1 MVCKK
6 SQVRS
11 IAMGTCQRT
20 SGMPLVRAVWAK
32 SQDGLLEMMRASS
45 PASLRDLTIGWGL
58 ALSIV
63 LALGGAALAQ
73 TEFSVKAQQAIL
85 MDADTGAI
93 MYQRNAD
100 ELMHPASMSK
110 LMTLAV
116 VFKALKAGE
125 IKLSDEFL
133 MSENAWRKGG
143 APSGTS
149 AMFVP
154 LGTKATVEELIKG
167 ITVQSGNDA
176 AISIAEN
183 MAGAEDV
190 FADRMTQEARALGL
204 KKSVFKNATGLY
216 QPEHQ
221 MTARELAMLARHV
234 IQEYP
239 DYYGYFALKEF
250 PYRKHKFIN
259 RNPLMNLVVG
269 IDGLKTGYIK
279 ESGYGIVASAKQ
291 EGRRLIAVLNGC
303 ATAEE
308 RRDEARRLLE
318 WGFKNFSEVKLFD
331 AGEVVGH
338 ARVWGGERMF
348 VPLTGNGDVNI
359 WLARQPANPRLRALI
374 IYNGPLKPPLRKGE
388 QVARLRVTT
397 PSETTNEVPLY
408 VAEDVERAGVMR
420 RGLDTLLYLATRWIP

>member
-1 MVCKK
+1 
-6 SQVRS
+6 
-11 IAMGTCQRT
+11 
-20 SGMPLVRAVWAK
+20 
-32 SQDGLLEMMRASS
+32 MRARGEL
-45 PASLRDLTIGWGL
+45 ARGWLSL
-58 ALSIV
+58 ALILLIT
-63 LALGGAALAQ
+63 LARVEPLAAQA
-73 TEFSVKAQQAIL
+73 EFNVKAAQAIL

-100 ELMHPASMSK
+100 ELMYPASMSK

-116 VFKALKAGE
+116 VFKALKGGE

-154 LGTKATVEELIKG
+154 LGTRASVEELIKG

-176 AISIAEN
+176 AISLAEN
-183 MAGAEDV
+183 MAGAEDL

-204 KKSVFKNATGLY
+204 KKSQFKNATGLY

-221 MTARELAMLARHV
+221 TTARELAQLARYI

-239 DYYGYFALKEF
+239 DYYGYFAVKEF

-259 RNPLMNLVVG
+259 RNPLLNVVAG
-269 IDGLKTGYIK
+269 IDGLKTGFIK

-291 EGRRLIAVLNGC
+291 DNRRLIAVLNGC

-308 RRDEARRLLE
+308 RREEARRLLE
-318 WGFKNFSEVKLFD
+318 WGFKGFAEVKLFD

-348 VPLTGNGDVNI
+348 VPLTGNGDVNV
-359 WLARQPANPRLRALI
+359 WLQRQPPNPKLRAQI
-374 IYNGPLKPPLRKGE
+374 IYNGPLKPPLHRGE

-397 PSETTNEVPLY
+397 PNETTNEVPLY
-408 VAEDVERAGVMR
+408 VAEDVGRAGIMR

>member
-1 MVCKK
+1 MRGGILVWLRGCK
-6 SQVRS
+6 S
-11 IAMGTCQRT
+11 
-20 SGMPLVRAVWAK
+20 
-32 SQDGLLEMMRASS
+32 
-45 PASLRDLTIGWGL
+45 GWGM
-58 ALSIV
+58 ALIV
-63 LALGGAALAQ
+63 LFVLAGARSAAAQ
-73 TEFSVKAQQAIL
+73 GEFTVKAAQAIL
-85 MDADTGAI
+85 MDADTGAT

-100 ELMHPASMSK
+100 ELMYPASMSK

-116 VFKALKAGE
+116 AFKALKAGE

-154 LGTKATVEELIKG
+154 LGTRATVEELIKG

-190 FADRMTQEARALGL
+190 FAARMTEEARELGL

-216 QPEHQ
+216 QPDHQ
-221 MTARELAMLARHV
+221 MTARELALLARHI

-259 RNPLMNLVVG
+259 RNPLMTLVAG

-291 EGRRLIAVLNGC
+291 DGRRLIAVLNGC
-303 ATAEE
+303 TTEAE
-308 RRDEARRLLE
+308 RRDESRRLLE

-331 AGEVVGH
+331 AGEVIGH

-359 WLARQPANPRLRALI
+359 WLARQPANPRLRAQI

-397 PSETTNEVPLY
+397 PTDTTNEVPLY
-408 VAEDVERAGVMR
+408 VAEDVGRAGVMR

>member
-1 MVCKK
+1 MTCGQMMSRSKR
-6 SQVRS
+6 VRV
-11 IAMGTCQRT
+11 A
-20 SGMPLVRAVWAK
+20 
-32 SQDGLLEMMRASS
+32 
-45 PASLRDLTIGWGL
+45 L
-58 ALSIV
+58 ALVPQRAAYS
-63 LALGGAALAQ
+63 LWMLLLLSAFALGGVGPARAQ
-73 TEFSVKAQQAIL
+73 AEFSVKAAQAIL

-100 ELMHPASMSK
+100 EMMYPASMSK
-110 LMTLAV
+110 LMTLTV
-116 VFKALKAGE
+116 LFKALKAGDV
-125 IKLSDEFL
+125 KLSDEYL

-154 LGTKATVEELIKG
+154 LGTRASVEDLIKG

-183 MAGAEDV
+183 MAGSEDL
-190 FADRMTQEARALGL
+190 FAARMTEEARALGL
-204 KKSVFKNATGLY
+204 SKSTFKNATGLY
-216 QPEHQ
+216 QPDHVT
-221 MTARELAMLARHV
+221 TARELALLARHI
-234 IQEYP
+234 IQVYP
-239 DYYGYFALKEF
+239 DYYGYFAVKEF

-259 RNPLMNLVVG
+259 RNPLLNLVAG
-269 IDGLKTGYIK
+269 IDGLKTGFIK
-279 ESGYGIVASAKQ
+279 ESGYGMVASAKQ
-291 EGRRLIAVLNGC
+291 DGRRLIAVLNGC

-308 RRDEARRLLE
+308 RRDEARRLME

-331 AGEVVGH
+331 AGEVIGH
-338 ARVWGGERMF
+338 ARVLGGERMF

-359 WLARQPANPRLRALI
+359 WLARTPPNPRLKAQI

-397 PSETTNEVPLY
+397 PNESTNEVPLY
-408 VAEDVERAGVMR
+408 VAEDVGRAGVMR

>member
-1 MVCKK
+1 M
-6 SQVRS
+6 
-11 IAMGTCQRT
+11 
-20 SGMPLVRAVWAK
+20 
-32 SQDGLLEMMRASS
+32 LL
-45 PASLRDLTIGWGL
+45 LLT
-58 ALSIV
+58 AF
-63 LALGGAALAQ
+63 ALGGVGPARAQ
-73 TEFSVKAQQAIL
+73 AEFSVKAAQAIL

-100 ELMHPASMSK
+100 EVMYPASMSK
-110 LMTLAV
+110 LMTLTV
-116 VFKALKAGE
+116 LFKALKAGDV
-125 IKLSDEFL
+125 KLSDEYL

-154 LGTKATVEELIKG
+154 LGTRASVEDLIKG

-183 MAGAEDV
+183 MAGSEDL
-190 FADRMTQEARALGL
+190 FAARMTEEARALGL
-204 KKSVFKNATGLY
+204 SKSTFKNATGLY
-216 QPEHQ
+216 QPDHVT
-221 MTARELAMLARHV
+221 TAREL
-234 IQEYP
+234 
-239 DYYGYFALKEF
+239 

-259 RNPLMNLVVG
+259 RNPLLNLVAG
-269 IDGLKTGYIK
+269 IDGLKTGFIK
-279 ESGYGIVASAKQ
+279 ESGYGMVASAKQ
-291 EGRRLIAVLNGC
+291 DGRRLIAVLNGC

-308 RRDEARRLLE
+308 RRDEARRLME

-331 AGEVVGH
+331 AGEVIGH
-338 ARVWGGERMF
+338 ARVLGGERMF

-359 WLARQPANPRLRALI
+359 WLARTPPNPRLKAQI

-397 PSETTNEVPLY
+397 PNESTNEVPLY
-408 VAEDVERAGVMR
+408 VAEDVGRAGVMR

>member
-1 MVCKK
+1 
-6 SQVRS
+6 
-11 IAMGTCQRT
+11 MGW
-20 SGMPLVRAVWAK
+20 L
-32 SQDGLLEMMRASS
+32 
-45 PASLRDLTIGWGL
+45 L
-58 ALSIV
+58 ALAVI
-63 LALGGAALAQ
+63 LAVASAAGPAAAQ
-73 TEFSVKAQQAIL
+73 SEFSVKAAQAFL

-100 ELMHPASMSK
+100 ELMYPASMSK

-116 VFKALKAGE
+116 LFKALKAGDL
-125 IKLSDEFL
+125 KLADEFL

-154 LGTKATVEELIKG
+154 LGTRVSVEELIKG

-176 AISIAEN
+176 AISVAEN
-183 MAGAEDV
+183 MAGSEDL
-190 FADRMTQEARALGL
+190 FAQRMTEEARALGL
-204 KKSVFKNATGLY
+204 TKSLFKNATGLHH
-216 QPEHQ
+216 PDHQ
-221 MTARELAMLARHV
+221 TTARELALMARHI

-239 DYYGYFALKEF
+239 DYYGYFALKDF

-259 RNPLMNLVVG
+259 RNPLLNLVAG
-269 IDGLKTGYIK
+269 TDGLKTGFIK

-291 EGRRLIAVLNGC
+291 ENRRLIAVLNGC
-303 ATAEE
+303 STAEE
-308 RRDEARRLLE
+308 RREEARRLLE

-331 AGEVVGH
+331 AGEVIGH

-359 WLARQPANPRLRALI
+359 WLARLPANPRLRADI
-374 IYNGPLKPPLRKGE
+374 IYNGPLKPPLRKGD

-408 VAEDVERAGVMR
+408 VAEDVGRAGVVR

>member
-1 MVCKK
+1 MTR
-6 SQVRS
+6 Q
-11 IAMGTCQRT
+11 
-20 SGMPLVRAVWAK
+20 WH
-32 SQDGLLEMMRASS
+32 GLRVKMMRLGRARASRGCKS
-45 PASLRDLTIGWGL
+45 YWLL
-58 ALSIV
+58 ALA
-63 LALGGAALAQ
+63 LMLACALGEPGPAAAQ
-73 TEFSVKAQQAIL
+73 AEFSVKAAQAIL

-100 ELMHPASMSK
+100 ELMYPASMSK
-110 LMTLAV
+110 LMTLTV

-125 IKLSDEFL
+125 LKLSDEFL

-154 LGTKATVEELIKG
+154 LGTRATVEELIKG

-183 MAGAEDV
+183 MAGAEDL
-190 FADRMTQEARALGL
+190 FAARMTEQARALGL
-204 KKSVFKNATGLY
+204 NKSVFKNATGLY
-216 QPEHQ
+216 QPDHVT
-221 MTARELAMLARHV
+221 TARELALLARHI
-234 IQEYP
+234 IQDYP

-250 PYRKHKFIN
+250 PYRKHKFTN
-259 RNPLMNLVVG
+259 RNPLINLVAG
-269 IDGLKTGYIK
+269 IDGLKTGFIK

-303 ATAEE
+303 STAEE
-308 RRDEARRLLE
+308 RRDEGRRLLE

-331 AGEVVGH
+331 AGEVIGH

-359 WLARQPANPRLRALI
+359 WLARQPANPKLRAQI

-408 VAEDVERAGVMR
+408 VAEDIGRAGVMR

>member
-1 MVCKK
+1 MKK
-6 SQVRS
+6 MAVAARERLAAASTGHGDSYDVRVD
-11 IAMGTCQRT
+11 I
-20 SGMPLVRAVWAK
+20 
-32 SQDGLLEMMRASS
+32 MRA
-45 PASLRDLTIGWGL
+45 RNFGWRRGL
-58 ALSIV
+58 ARGWLLP
-63 LALGGAALAQ
+63 LALVTLFMLGGVELAAAQ
-73 TEFSVKAQQAIL
+73 AEFNVKAAQALL

-100 ELMHPASMSK
+100 ELMYPASMSK

-154 LGTKATVEELIKG
+154 LGTRASVEDLIKG

-176 AISIAEN
+176 AISVAEN
-183 MAGAEDV
+183 MAGSEDL
-190 FADRMTQEARALGL
+190 FAARMAQEARALGL
-204 KKSVFKNATGLY
+204 KKSEFKNATGLY
-216 QPEHQ
+216 QPDHQ
-221 MTARELAMLARHV
+221 TTARELALLARHI

-250 PYRKHKFIN
+250 PYRKHKFTN
-259 RNPLMNLVVG
+259 RNPLLNVVAG
-269 IDGLKTGYIK
+269 IDGLKTGFIK
-279 ESGYGIVASAKQ
+279 EAGYGITASAKQ
-291 EGRRLIAVLNGC
+291 NNRRLIAVLNGC

-308 RRDEARRLLE
+308 RREEARRLLE
-318 WGFKNFSEVKLFD
+318 WGFKNFTEVKLFD
-331 AGEVVGH
+331 AGEVIGH

-348 VPLTGNGDVNI
+348 VPLTGNGDINI
-359 WLARQPANPRLRALI
+359 WLARQPANPKLRAQI

-397 PSETTNEVPLY
+397 PNDTTNEVPLY
-408 VAEDVERAGVMR
+408 VAEDVGRAGVMR

>member
-1 MVCKK
+1 
-6 SQVRS
+6 
-11 IAMGTCQRT
+11 
-20 SGMPLVRAVWAK
+20 
-32 SQDGLLEMMRASS
+32 MMRASS
-45 PASLRDLTIGWGL
+45 LVSLRGLAIGL

-63 LALGGAALAQ
+63 LAAAGAGAALAQ
-73 TEFSVKAQQAIL
+73 AEFSVKAQQAIL

-100 ELMHPASMSK
+100 ELMYPASMSK

-190 FADRMTQEARALGL
+190 FADRMTQEARDLGL

-239 DYYGYFALKEF
+239 DYYGYFAVKEF
-250 PYRKHKFIN
+250 LYRKHKFIN
-259 RNPLMNLVVG
+259 RNPLMNLVAG

-331 AGEVVGH
+331 AGEVIGH

-348 VPLTGNGDVNI
+348 VPLTGNGDVSI

-408 VAEDVERAGVMR
+408 VAEDVGRAGVMR

>member
-1 MVCKK
+1 MHRG
-6 SQVRS
+6 RS
-11 IAMGTCQRT
+11 LWR
-20 SGMPLVRAVWAK
+20 
-32 SQDGLLEMMRASS
+32 
-45 PASLRDLTIGWGL
+45 SLGIGL
-58 ALSIV
+58 ALV
-63 LALGGAALAQ
+63 LTMIRGAVAAAPATAQ
-73 TEFSVKAQQAIL
+73 GEFSVKAAQAIL
-85 MDADTGAI
+85 LDADTGAV

-100 ELMHPASMSK
+100 ELMYPASMSK

-125 IKLSDEFL
+125 IKLTDEFL
-133 MSENAWRKGG
+133 MSENAWRRGG

-154 LGTKATVEELIKG
+154 LGTRASVEELIKG

-176 AISIAEN
+176 AISLAEN
-183 MAGAEDV
+183 MSGSEDV
-190 FADRMTQEARALGL
+190 FAQRMTDEARALGL

-216 QPEHQ
+216 QPDHQ
-221 MTARELAMLARHV
+221 MTARELAILARYI

-239 DYYGYFALKEF
+239 DYYGYFAVKEF

-259 RNPLMNLVVG
+259 RNPLLNLVAG
-269 IDGLKTGYIK
+269 IDGLKTGFIK

-291 EGRRLIAVLNGC
+291 EGRRLIAVVNGC
-303 ATAEE
+303 GTAEE
-308 RRDEARRLLE
+308 RRDETRRLME

-359 WLARQPANPRLRALI
+359 WLARQPANPRLKAQI

-408 VAEDVERAGVMR
+408 VAEDVGRAGVMR